1 MDSAQTSLDR
11 LGAWLTA
18 TPDEVLADAARDGE
32 LLVARVRTWLTLLLT
47 LIPLLS
53 LAMEPDQR
61 QHYVGLAVALIA
73 VFAAIVLERRITNN
87 PYRPGMA
94 FASAITD
101 VSIVSLGLFSFWLI
115 SQPIVTTN
123 SRVLFDAYFLAIGAS
138 ALRYDPRVTVA
149 AGLVAIGEYV
159 TLVVITW
166 YTHRGASLLV
176 ASEEYGQFSASSQM
190 ARVIMLLASVVVAL
204 AIVNRTQRLRRMST
218 GDRLTGLFN
227 RAYAEEYLTTELF
240 RSQRA
245 GSMFVVAMLDVDH
258 FKRFNDTYGHAAGDK
273 ALQGV
278 AEVLRATVRRTDIV
292 ARYGGEEILMI
303 FPGADIASGMEKV
316 DEIRVRLGLNDITLP
331 RGGTARVT
339 VSIGVAAWPADAL
352 TVPALLDIADAR
364 LYDAKRA
371 GRNRVIGPG
380 ATHGGATAD
389 VVYG

>member
-73 VFAAIVLERRITNN
+73 VFAAIVLERRITTN

-123 SRVLFDAYFLAIGAS
+123 SRVIFDAYFLAIGAS

-149 AGLVAIGEYV
+149 AGLAAIGEYV
-159 TLVVITW
+159 ILVAITW
-166 YTHRGASLLV
+166 YTHRGTGLLV
-176 ASEEYGQFSASSQM
+176 ASDEYGYFSASSQM
-190 ARVIMLLASVVVAL
+190 ARVIMLLASVIVAL

-227 RAYAEEYLTTELF
+227 RAYAEEYLSTELL

-245 GSMFVVAMLDVDH
+245 DSRFVVAMLDVDH

-292 ARYGGEEILMI
+292 ARYGGEEILMV
-303 FPGADIASGMEKV
+303 FPGADITSGMEKV
-316 DEIRVRLGLNDITLP
+316 DEIRVRLGLNDIALP

-352 TVPALLDIADAR
+352 TVASLLDIADAR

-380 ATHGGATAD
+380 GTHGGATAD

>member
-32 LLVARVRTWLTLLLT
+32 LLVARVRTWLVLLLT

-53 LAMEPDQR
+53 LAIEPDHR
-61 QHYVGLAVALIA
+61 EHYVGLAVALVA

-94 FASAITD
+94 FVSAITD

-159 TLVVITW
+159 TLVAITW
-166 YTHRGASLLV
+166 YTHRGADLLV

-190 ARVIMLLASVVVAL
+190 ARVIMLLASMVVAL

-240 RSQRA
+240 RSQRND
-245 GSMFVVAMLDVDH
+245 STFVVAMLDVDH

-303 FPGADIASGMEKV
+303 FPGTDIASGMEKV
-316 DEIRVRLGLNDITLP
+316 DEIRVRVGLNDITLP

-380 ATHGGATAD
+380 GTHGGAKAD